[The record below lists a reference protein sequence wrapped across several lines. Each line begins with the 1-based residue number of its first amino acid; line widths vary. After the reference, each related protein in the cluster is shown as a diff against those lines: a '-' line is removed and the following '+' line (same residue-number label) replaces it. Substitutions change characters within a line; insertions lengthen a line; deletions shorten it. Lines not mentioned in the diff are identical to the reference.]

1 MIETY
6 LKVDEPTF
14 KEGVADLR
22 YEMIQDI
29 KIQNWIDNFLTTY
42 WQPHIEWTSEKPVS
56 LWFAGFFDGRH
67 DQIRTGDLYHVKV
80 AL

>member
-1 MIETY
+1 MIEAY
-6 LKVDEPTF
+6 LKVDDPTL

-42 WQPHIEWTSEKPVS
+42 WQPYI
-56 LWFAGFFDGRH
+56 
-67 DQIRTGDLYHVKV
+67 
-80 AL
+80 